1 MGFEG
6 QQWGALFVFKLPFL
20 PFKITKLNFFLKNG
34 KITTVEYNSVL
45 QSFTQHSPFMATLP
59 DCNLIAFTL

>member
-1 MGFEG
+1 MFSPSI
-6 QQWGALFVFKLPFL
+6 FVFKSPFL

-34 KITTVEYNSVL
+34 KITTVEYSSVS
-45 QSFTQHSPFMATLP
+45 QGFTQHSPFMATLP